1 MPPKFFLKL
10 LYKPLDA
17 NSNRS
22 QPIAKKKNRKEEEKK
37 TKVVYLNAVM
47 QSKA

>member
-10 LYKPLDA
+10 LYKQLDA

-37 TKVVYLNAVM
+37 LKLCI
-47 QSKA
+47 